1 MKNSF
6 IASELTLRGCSYFDS
21 FNRESSGVTGLAL
34 AKQWH

>member
-6 IASELTLRGCSYFDS
+6 IASELTLRGYSYFDS
-21 FNRESSGVTGLAL
+21 FNRESSGVTVLAV